1 VLWIAGF
8 AGYALVY
15 APLLV
20 MRKPAWA
27 AARC

>member
-1 VLWIAGF
+1 LWIAGF
-8 AGYALVY
+8 AGFVLVY

-27 AARC
+27 QARC